1 MLFLS
6 FERDPVRILI
16 IVVIAAT
23 TVSVTC
29 CHAPHTEIRERFPG
43 RLVPGTDDDKVG
55 SLMTRDDKAILLMI
69 DVYYFEST
77 LKTNR
82 FDCNWGIRQKRYKSK
97 NSIIRTSKETRVDH
111 DDED

>member
-1 MLFLS
+1 L
-6 FERDPVRILI
+6 D
-16 IVVIAAT
+16 
-23 TVSVTC
+23 
-29 CHAPHTEIRERFPG
+29 AP
-43 RLVPGTDDDKVG
+43 
-55 SLMTRDDKAILLMI
+55 SLMMI

-97 NSIIRTSKETRVDH
+97 NSIIITSKETRVDH